1 MDEDAVIRL
10 DQLLKLVGW
19 VESGGVAK
27 HVIQEG
33 LVELNGA
40 VETRRSKK
48 VRAGDVV
55 TFQGNSVTVE
65 REMLR

>member
-1 MDEDAVIRL
+1 MEDEGVIRL

-19 VESGGVAK
+19 VDSGGAAK
-27 HVIQEG
+27 HLIQDG
-33 LVELNGA
+33 QVELNGA

-55 TFQGNSVTVE
+55 SFQGRHITVE
-65 REMLR
+65 RDMLR